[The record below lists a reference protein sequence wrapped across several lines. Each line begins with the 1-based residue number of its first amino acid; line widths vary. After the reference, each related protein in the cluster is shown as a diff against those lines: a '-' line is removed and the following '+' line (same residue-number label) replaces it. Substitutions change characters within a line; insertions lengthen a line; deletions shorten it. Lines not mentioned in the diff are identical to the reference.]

1 MATVTI
7 YRTDG
12 TTETIPDIPEEDT
25 RQYDTLPFTDPDVRR
40 VQIKL

>member
-12 TTETIPDIPEEDT
+12 STETITGVDDEMTIYYEN
-25 RQYDTLPFTDPDVRR
+25 LPFTNSDVSR
-40 VQIKL
+40 VETKL

>member
-12 TTETIPDIPEEDT
+12 STETIPGVDDDSTIYYEN
-25 RQYDTLPFTDPDVRR
+25 LPMIDPGVARVDV
-40 VQIKL
+40 KL

>member
-12 TTETIPDIPEEDT
+12 STEILTDIPDEDT
-25 RQYDTLPFTDPDVRR
+25 RQYDSLAFTDPDVRR